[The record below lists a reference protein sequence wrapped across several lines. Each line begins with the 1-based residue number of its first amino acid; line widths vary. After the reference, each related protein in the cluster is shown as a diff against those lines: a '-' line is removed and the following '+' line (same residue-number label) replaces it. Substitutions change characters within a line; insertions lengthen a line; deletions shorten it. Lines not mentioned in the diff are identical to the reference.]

1 MNSLFLDV
9 FNRKSAIQLLRYG
22 LLGVATNSVGFI
34 IYLIFTYL
42 GTTPKITMT
51 FLYGVGV
58 AISFWGNRK
67 WTFMHN
73 GSVAG
78 SSLRY
83 VIAYGVGYFI
93 NLTILIVMVDK
104 LGYPHQWVQ
113 ALAVFTVAAFLFITF
128 KFYVFRNS
136 ESADRAHK

>member
-1 MNSLFLDV
+1 MSDLFIDV
-9 FNRKSAIQLLRYG
+9 FNRKSAMQLLRYG
-22 LLGVATNSVGFI
+22 LLGIATNSVGYI
-34 IYLIFTYL
+34 IYLVFTYL

-67 WTFMHN
+67 WTFIHN

-78 SSLRY
+78 TSLRY
-83 VIAYGVGYFI
+83 IIAHGAGYFI

-104 LGYPHQWVQ
+104 LGYAHQWVQ
-113 ALAVFTVAAFLFITF
+113 ALAVFTVAAFLFIAF

-136 ESADRAHK
+136 ESAEEARK

>member
-1 MNSLFLDV
+1 MNDLFFDV
-9 FNRKSAIQLLRYG
+9 FSRKSAIQLLRYG
-22 LLGVATNSVGFI
+22 LLGIATNSVGFI

-67 WTFMHN
+67 WTFIHN

-78 SSLRY
+78 TSLRY
-83 VIAYGVGYFI
+83 IVAHGAGYFI

-104 LGYPHQWVQ
+104 LGYAHQWVQ
-113 ALAVFTVAAFLFITF
+113 ALAVFTVAAFLFIAF
-128 KFYVFRNS
+128 KFYVFRNL
-136 ESADRAHK
+136 ESAEEAKK